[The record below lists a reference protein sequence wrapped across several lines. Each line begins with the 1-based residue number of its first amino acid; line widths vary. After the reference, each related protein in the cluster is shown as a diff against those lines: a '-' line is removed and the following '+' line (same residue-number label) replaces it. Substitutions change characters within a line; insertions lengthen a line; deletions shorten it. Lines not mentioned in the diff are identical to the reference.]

1 MQTKIA
7 LALLIAA
14 LMIVPAIAVI
24 RIKMQR
30 VRDRDRL

>member
-7 LALLIAA
+7 LALMIAA

-24 RIKMQR
+24 RIRLQR
-30 VRDRDRL
+30 GRDRDPR

>member
-7 LALLIAA
+7 LALMIAA

-24 RIKMQR
+24 RIRLQR
-30 VRDRDRL
+30 GRDREGP